1 MKKNVVS
8 SLLIFWMLLLIGMPS
23 AQELPARVTILYDAF
38 GKPSTLKRGWGYS
51 ALVEYG
57 GKRILFDT
65 GGDND
70 DFAYNVKTLG
80 IDLTRLDFV
89 VLSHR
94 HGDHTSGLSYVLSL
108 SPGVKIYTPVDAAVF
123 GGGGGLPGGA
133 LGKLIQRKVDSVP
146 EDMRYFGGNPPV
158 NAAPGKGW
166 PTPWPG
172 ANIVQIRQPTEVV
185 PGFFLFSTLSETP
198 GTREMNEVSM
208 AIRTTQGIVLMVGCS
223 HPGIEK
229 ILEAASK
236 IDSKIYSVFG
246 GFHLVDITDA
256 EVSRMAAAFRD
267 KWKIERMSPGHCTG
281 QFAFSEFI
289 RVYGSK
295 FDQAGV
301 GAVFA
306 LPL

>member
-1 MKKNVVS
+1 MNKAI
-8 SLLIFWMLLLIGMPS
+8 SLFIFWILLLAGITS
-23 AQELPARVTILYDAF
+23 AQEPPARVTILYDAF

-57 GKRILFDT
+57 GKRVLFDT
-65 GGDND
+65 GGDTD
-70 DFAYNVKTLG
+70 DFAYNVKTLS

-89 VLSHR
+89 ILTHR

-108 SPGVKIYTPVDAAVF
+108 NPGVKIYTPVDTAVF
-123 GGGGGLPGGA
+123 GRGGQAGA

-146 EDMRYFGGNPPV
+146 EDLRYFSGNPPV
-158 NAAPGKGW
+158 DSAPGKGW

-172 ANIVQIRQPTEVV
+172 ANLIPVRQQTEVL
-185 PGFFLFSTLSETP
+185 PGFFLFSTVSETA
-198 GTREMNEVSM
+198 GTREMNEISM
-208 AIRTTQGIVLMVGCS
+208 AIRTTQGIILMVGCS

-246 GFHLVDITDA
+246 GFHLVDITDS
-256 EVSRMAAAFRD
+256 EVSRMAVAFRD

-289 RVYGSK
+289 RIYGSK

-301 GAVFA
+301 GSVTT

>member
-1 MKKNVVS
+1 MKKAAF
-8 SLLIFWMLLLIGMPS
+8 SLFIIWMIVLIGITS
-23 AQELPARVTILYDAF
+23 AQEPPARVTIVYDAF
-38 GKPSTLKRGWGYS
+38 GKPSTLKRSWGYS

-57 GKRILFDT
+57 GRRVLFDT
-65 GGDND
+65 GGDTD

-80 IDLTRLDFV
+80 VDLTRLDFV

-108 SPGVKIYTPVDAAVF
+108 NPGVKIYTPLDTTVF
-123 GGGGGLPGGA
+123 GGGGALPGGG

-146 EDMRYFGGNPPV
+146 EDMRYFGGNPSP

-172 ANIVQIRQPTEVV
+172 ANIVQIRQPTEVL
-185 PGFFLFSTLSETP
+185 PGFFLFSTLSDTP
-198 GTREMNEVSM
+198 GTREMNELSM
-208 AIRTTQGIVLMVGCS
+208 AIRTPQGIVLMVGCS

-246 GFHLVDITDA
+246 GFHMVDITDA
-256 EVSRMAAAFRD
+256 EVSRMASSFRE
-267 KWKIERMSPGHCTG
+267 KWKVERMSPGHCTG
-281 QFAFSEFI
+281 QYAFSEFI

-295 FDQAGV
+295 FDQAGLGSV
-301 GAVFA
+301 IA

>member
-1 MKKNVVS
+1 MQKRAGFLLTLLT
-8 SLLIFWMLLLIGMPS
+8 LLIVGSAS
-23 AQELPARVTILYDAF
+23 AQESPARVTILYDAF

-51 ALVEYG
+51 ALIEYG
-57 GKRILFDT
+57 GKRVLFDT
-65 GGDND
+65 GGDSD
-70 DFAYNVKTLG
+70 DFAHNVKTLG

-89 VLSHR
+89 VLTHR
-94 HGDHTSGLSYVLSL
+94 HGDHTSGLNYVLSL
-108 SPGVKIYTPVDAAVF
+108 NPGVKVYTPVDAAVF
-123 GGGGGLPGGA
+123 GRGGGLPGGA

-146 EDMRYFGGNPPV
+146 EDMHYFGGNPPV
-158 NAAPGKGW
+158 DFAPRKGW

-172 ANIVQIRQPTEVV
+172 ANLIQIRQPTEVL
-185 PGFFLFSTLSETP
+185 PGFFLFSTLSDTP
-198 GTREMNEVSM
+198 GTREMNELSM
-208 AIRTTQGIVLMVGCS
+208 VIRTPQGIVLMVGCS

-256 EVSRMAAAFRD
+256 EVSRMASSFRD

-281 QFAFSEFI
+281 QFAFAEFI

-295 FDQAGV
+295 FDHAGLGSV
-301 GAVFA
+301 IS

>member
-1 MKKNVVS
+1 MKKPAL
-8 SLLIFWMLLLIGMPS
+8 SLFVFWILLLAGITS
-23 AQELPARVTILYDAF
+23 AQEPAARVTILYDAF

-57 GKRILFDT
+57 GKRVLFDT
-65 GGDND
+65 GGDGD

-80 IDLTRLDFV
+80 IDVTRLDFV
-89 VLSHR
+89 VLTHR
-94 HGDHTSGLSYVLSL
+94 HGDHTSGLRYVLSL
-108 SPGVKIYTPVDAAVF
+108 NPGVKIYTPVDTAIF

-133 LGKLIQRKVDSVP
+133 LGKLIQRKVDAVP
-146 EDMRYFGGNPPV
+146 EEMRYFGGNPLV
-158 NAAPGKGW
+158 ESAPRSGW

-172 ANIVQIRQPTEVV
+172 ANLIQVRQQTEVL
-185 PGFFLFSTLSETP
+185 PGFVLFSTVSETP
-198 GTREMNEVSM
+198 GTREMNEISM

-246 GFHLVDITDA
+246 GFHLVDITDS

-267 KWKIERMSPGHCTG
+267 KWEIERMSPGHCTG

-289 RVYGSK
+289 RIYGSK
-295 FDQAGV
+295 FDRAGV
-301 GAVFA
+301 GSVTA

>member
-1 MKKNVVS
+1 MNKPI
-8 SLLIFWMLLLIGMPS
+8 SLFIFWILLLAGITS
-23 AQELPARVTILYDAF
+23 AQEPPARVTILYDAF

-57 GKRILFDT
+57 GKRVLFDT
-65 GGDND
+65 GGDTD
-70 DFAYNVKTLG
+70 DFAYNVKTLS

-89 VLSHR
+89 ILTHR

-108 SPGVKIYTPVDAAVF
+108 NPGVKIYTPVDTAVF
-123 GGGGGLPGGA
+123 GRGGGQAGA

-146 EDMRYFGGNPPV
+146 EDMRYFSGNPLV
-158 NAAPGKGW
+158 DSAPGKGW

-172 ANIVQIRQPTEVV
+172 ANLIPVRQQTEVL
-185 PGFFLFSTLSETP
+185 PGFFLFSTVSETA
-198 GTREMNEVSM
+198 GTREMNEISM
-208 AIRTTQGIVLMVGCS
+208 AIRTTQGIILMVGCS

-246 GFHLVDITDA
+246 GFHLVDITDS
-256 EVSRMAAAFRD
+256 EVSRMAVAFRD

-289 RVYGSK
+289 RIYGSK

-301 GAVFA
+301 GSVTT

>member
-1 MKKNVVS
+1 MKKTAL
-8 SLLIFWMLLLIGMPS
+8 SLFIMWMLLLIGITS
-23 AQELPARVTILYDAF
+23 AQEPPARVTILYDAF
-38 GKPSTLKRGWGYS
+38 GKASTLKRGWGYS
-51 ALVEYG
+51 ALVEYE
-57 GKRILFDT
+57 GKRVLFDT
-65 GGDND
+65 GGDNEG
-70 DFAYNVKTLG
+70 FAYNVNTLG

-89 VLSHR
+89 VLTHR
-94 HGDHTSGLSYVLSL
+94 HGDHTSGLRYVLSL
-108 SPGVKIYTPVDAAVF
+108 NPGVKIYTPVDTAVF
-123 GGGGGLPGGA
+123 GGGGGGLPGGA

-146 EDMRYFGGNPPV
+146 EDMRYFGGTPPV
-158 NAAPGKGW
+158 DSPTGTGW

-172 ANIVQIRQPTEVV
+172 ANIVQIRQPTEVL
-185 PGFFLFSTLSETP
+185 PGFFLFSTLSETA
-198 GTREMNEVSM
+198 GTREMNEISM

-229 ILEAASK
+229 ILDAASK

-246 GFHLVDITDA
+246 GFHLVDIADA
-256 EVSRMAAAFRD
+256 EVSRMASSFRD

-295 FDQAGV
+295 FDQAGLGSV
-301 GAVFA
+301 IA